1 METINALLRSGLDG
15 LLRLMAGLPDWV
27 ALAVLALLV
36 TILILPIIKW
46 TFNPKLAD
54 RFKRKVYA
62 GLFEIRL
69 FNDRLG
75 ATFRGLVDVL
85 RFTAAYM
92 GAWLLPLVVMSVPM
106 LPVFA
111 HLHFHYGYDGLEP
124 GTSTLLRAEL
134 AADRET
140 GKPPASLEAPDGIR
154 VETPA
159 LWIPARRQLVW
170 RLGAVTPGDYE
181 LELSVDGRTYT
192 KSVTVSDQATRRSPL
207 RPGADFLDQLLYP
220 AEPPLPAD
228 GQLARITV
236 DYGERGSFLL
246 VPNWCWILVILSI
259 PFFVLLKGRFGVEI

>member
-1 METINALLRSGLDG
+1 METINALLRSGLDA
-15 LLRLMAGLPDWV
+15 LLGAMAGLSDWV

-36 TILILPIIKW
+36 TLLILPIIKW
-46 TFNPKLAD
+46 TFNLELAE

-85 RFTAAYM
+85 RYTAGYM

-111 HLHFHYGYDGLEP
+111 HLHFHYGYDGLRP
-124 GTSTLLRAEL
+124 GETTVLRAEF
-134 AADRET
+134 AADRDG
-140 GKPPASLEAPDGIR
+140 GKPDARLTAPAGIA

-159 LWIPARRQLVW
+159 LWVPAQRQLIW
-170 RLGAVTPGDYE
+170 RLRAQEPGDYQ
-181 LELSVDGRTYT
+181 LDLAIDGRSYT
-192 KSVTVSDQATRRSPL
+192 KSLTVSDRPTRRSPL
-207 RPGADFLDQLLYP
+207 RPRAGFLDQLLYP

-228 GQLARITV
+228 SPLAAIAV
-236 DYGERGSFLL
+236 DYDELGSFLL
-246 VPNWCWILVILSI
+246 VPNWCWILLLLSM
-259 PFFVLLKGRFGVEI
+259 PFFLLLKGRFGVEI

>member
-1 METINALLRSGLDG
+1 METINALLRAGLDG

-36 TILILPIIKW
+36 TLLILPIIKW
-46 TFNPKLAD
+46 TFNLALAE

-75 ATFRGLVDVL
+75 ATFRGLIDVL
-85 RFTAAYM
+85 RYTAAYM

-124 GTSTLLRAEL
+124 GATTLLRAEL
-134 AADRET
+134 AEDRDG
-140 GKPPASLEAPDGIR
+140 GKPQASLTAPPGVR

-159 LWIPARRQLVW
+159 LWVPAQRQLVW
-170 RLGAVTPGDYE
+170 RLGAETPGDYE
-181 LELSVDGRTYT
+181 LELAIDGRRYT
-192 KSVTVSDQATRRSPL
+192 KSVTVSDQPARRSPL
-207 RPGADFLDQLLYP
+207 KPRAAFLDQLLYP
-220 AEPPLPAD
+220 AEPPLPPD
-228 GQLARITV
+228 SPLAQITV
-236 DYGERGSFLL
+236 DYAERGSFLL
-246 VPNWCWILVILSI
+246 VPNWCWILVVLSL
-259 PFFVLLKGRFGVEI
+259 PFFLLLKGRFGVEI